1 MSSYNLTDSHRVYLA
16 PDQVH
21 SLNSLEGLDD
31 SLAGN
36 AEQSHLVRTP
46 RQSTLF
52 DIFNQAGAIA
62 PGLCLAMALAFICH
76 YSASVFSLNLLG
88 LKQSPVSPIMLA
100 IITGVVV
107 RNTIGLP
114 FIYDQGL
121 NFCIKYILRLSI
133 ALLGL
138 RLSLAS
144 IADIS
149 FQAIP
154 IIIVSISA
162 SLLFVIWFGMRLNLS
177 RNISCLIAVGTA
189 ICGASAIMAVA
200 PVIKARK
207 EEVGYAV
214 TVIALLGMLALL
226 AHPFLAHWIFTNEP
240 KAAGLFLGIAI
251 HDTAQ
256 VVGGALLYDSLYNS
270 PDTLNVAVTTKLVR
284 NLCMGAV
291 IPLIA
296 IWYHRKSSE
305 RRVAS
310 KSWHQAL
317 FQWVPLFVLGFIA
330 LAAIRS
336 LGDMGST
343 AFGIVPR
350 NHWENLMTT
359 SIHLSTAGLIMSMGA
374 LGFGIN
380 LRNIYLLGKK
390 PLWLGL
396 AAGATT
402 GIIAMLL
409 VTSAFL

>member
-1 MSSYNLTDSHRVYLA
+1 MSSYNLSDNHRIYLD
-16 PDQVH
+16 PDQSH
-21 SLNSLEGLDD
+21 SLDSLEGISDT
-31 SLAGN
+31 LADKAGPIDFVKSSG
-36 AEQSHLVRTP
+36 QSRL
-46 RQSTLF
+46 LK
-52 DIFNQAGAIA
+52 IFTQAGVFA
-62 PGLCLAMALAFICH
+62 PGLCLAMGLAFVSHHAVSMI
-76 YSASVFSLNLLG
+76 SLNLLG

-100 IITGVVV
+100 IITGVVI

-138 RLSLAS
+138 RLSLAA

-154 IIIVSISA
+154 IIILSISA
-162 SLLFVIWFGMRLNLS
+162 SLLLVIWIGQRMNLNL
-177 RNISCLIAVGTA
+177 NLSCLIAVGTA

-207 EEVGYAV
+207 EEVGYAI

-270 PDTLNVAVTTKLVR
+270 PDTLNVAVTAKLVR

-296 IWYHRKSSE
+296 IWYHRKSSD

-336 LGDMGST
+336 LGDMGSS
-343 AFGIVPR
+343 AFGIIPR

-359 SIHLSTAGLIMSMGA
+359 SMHLSTAGLIMSMGA

-380 LRNIYLLGKK
+380 LRNIYFLGKK